1 MTIWQH
7 QWMISASMRTW
18 TNKQTS
24 KMSEK
29 KLLSPRLGCF
39 FSLTNSKVNSSPGP
53 WKYAR
58 PDGTLRSL
66 VRISCYWFSSRRE
79 CMRAARSLLTS
90 LPKSFFPRENF
101 PLSIFLALR
110 KKSVFQFSTFVKSR
124 PRASSSTRLRESSTK
139 QILRWGLVKWTL
151 GGRDRLSPPTS

>member
-1 MTIWQH
+1 
-7 QWMISASMRTW
+7 MISASMRTW

-24 KMSEK
+24 KKCRES
-29 KLLSPRLGCF
+29 SSSISGVSFP
-39 FSLTNSKVNSSPGP
+39 LTNSKVNSFPGP
-53 WKYAR
+53 RKYAR